1 MIPAL
6 KNLNFFSIHS
16 ARFSTQKRMIIALA
30 KCVHD
35 KKKCVNFWEN
45 FHSEFRCANLTFDFL
60 MRCELYDARKSIS
73 IDGVFAICHNQI
85 KPLIILSQNRILWQN
100 SFDKIIAK
108 LFSIELLSQSWIS
121 KPTWICHFCDW
132 LQDMKKNTWLC
143 NTKKTPKILLINAL
157 YCVKTIFA
165 LLWFSILVDCM

>member
-1 MIPAL
+1 VIPAL
-6 KNLNFFSIHS
+6 KNLNFFFNP
-16 ARFSTQKRMIIALA
+16 FSQVQYTKKNDNCLSKMCAWQ
-30 KCVHD
+30 
-35 KKKCVNFWEN
+35 KKCVNFWEN

-100 SFDKIIAK
+100 SFEKIVAK